1 MPCALIEN
9 LSLPDW
15 AKFLSVVLFSANV
28 NVANKAIKDNR
39 KIRFILLNIIY
50 LNFDVQSYC
59 KKRPLQNIVYIK
71 SVIFLVKDIN

>member
-15 AKFLSVVLFSANV
+15 AKFLFVVLFSANV

-39 KIRFILLNIIY
+39 KKRFILLNIIY
-50 LNFDVQSYC
+50 LKFDVQSYC
-59 KKRPLQNIVYIK
+59 KKPLLQNIVYIK
-71 SVIFLVKDIN
+71 IVIF

>member
-15 AKFLSVVLFSANV
+15 AKFLFVVLFSANV

-39 KIRFILLNIIY
+39 KKRFILLNIIY
-50 LNFDVQSYC
+50 LKFDVQSYS
-59 KKRPLQNIVYIK
+59 KKPPLQNIVYIK
-71 SVIFLVKDIN
+71 IVIF